1 MTPAS
6 ARRGFYGDVAG
17 STAVEFALISM
28 LFISL
33 MLGSIDMARFAWEFN
48 AQKGAARAGARYAAT
63 HPPVVTQLVDF
74 NAVTSCSLG
83 GGVMLTTGMVPDYTC
98 TSTGSTA
105 SCTISGANT
114 CSVGNTASTTNF
126 DAIVNY
132 MRQFNPRISAGNVS
146 VSYKERGLGVAGNPY
161 GTDVSP
167 LITVSLRNM
176 TFRPIA
182 LRIFGVTLNYPSVAT
197 TLTAEDL
204 S

>member
-1 MTPAS
+1 MMRQPARQRFLEGAS
-6 ARRGFYGDVAG
+6 G

-28 LFISL
+28 LVIGL
-33 MLGSIDMARFAWEFN
+33 LLGSIDMARFAWEFN
-48 AQKGAARAGARYAAT
+48 AQKAAARAGARYAAT
-63 HPPVVTQLVDF
+63 HPPAVTQLVNFDGI
-74 NAVTSCSLG
+74 ASCTGMG
-83 GGVMLTTGMVPDYTC
+83 GGEAITTGMVPDYTC
-98 TSTGSTA
+98 DSTACTGSTA
-105 SCTISGANT
+105 SGCGLT
-114 CSVGNTASTTNF
+114 GNGTLNATNF

-132 MRQFNPRISAGNVS
+132 MKQFNPRISRTNVLI
-146 VSYKERGLGVAGNPY
+146 SYKERGLGVAGNPY

-197 TLTAEDL
+197 TLTAEDM